1 MSIYT
6 HMVVG
11 TNDLERARRFYDA
24 ALGALGLNRQGDYE
38 KASVW
43 GTATSHFIVTRP
55 FNGLPA
61 SWANG
66 STIGFVA
73 PNRAAVDEFHKR
85 ALANGGYDEGAPG
98 PRTYIP
104 NLYAAYVR
112 DPDGNKIVA
121 SCIKPE

>member
-11 TNDLERARRFYDA
+11 TNDLERARRFYDP
-24 ALGALGLNRQGDYE
+24 ALGALGLNRQGDYA

-73 PNRAAVDEFHKR
+73 PNRAAVDEFHNL
-85 ALANGGYDEGAPG
+85 ALANGGYD
-98 PRTYIP
+98 
-104 NLYAAYVR
+104 
-112 DPDGNKIVA
+112 
-121 SCIKPE
+121 